1 MKLNLRGLIAA
12 LFAVSAA
19 GLLHC
24 GSSSNLGTPQTG
36 DGGIQPGET
45 PLEHFPAGFS
55 CRATRPAGINT
66 DSGSCDAD
74 AGANCTCNA
83 DSECRDG
90 KNGRCVVVGNGRP
103 ICDYDECFAASDCA
117 SGSSCACGDIYAI
130 SNNVCVPSNCRVD
143 TDCGANGFCSPSY
156 GSCGKFGGEYEGIY
170 CHTAKDTCVNDSDCT
185 GGANGNGPGFCAFAT
200 ESNAWECSY
209 TFCAG

>member
-1 MKLNLRGLIAA
+1 MKLNLRGLVAA
-12 LFAVSAA
+12 LFAVPAA

-83 DSECRDG
+83 DSECTDG
-90 KNGRCVVVGNGRP
+90 KNGRCVVMGNGRP

-117 SGSSCACGDIYAI
+117 GGSSCACGDIYSI
-130 SNNVCVPSNCRVD
+130 SSTRIAERTGFAHLR
-143 TDCGANGFCSPSY
+143 TDRAASSAANMKAS
-156 GSCGKFGGEYEGIY
+156 
-170 CHTAKDTCVNDSDCT
+170 TATPRKTP
-185 GGANGNGPGFCAFAT
+185 A
-200 ESNAWECSY
+200 
-209 TFCAG
+209 